1 LAQIEEAL
9 TFYRAALQS
18 DGAEP
23 EVTRD
28 MANAHL
34 TAATAQSLRGESNRA
49 TANLQAARAIL
60 EQLNAGDP
68 DDLLTCR
75 YLAVCYN
82 AIALIEP
89 RHDAAIELRRKTL
102 ALRERLMG
110 ADVGDSN
117 RARALAEAVHNLGAS
132 LQATGRLPEAET
144 QYVRAMA
151 VWCDIRRSS
160 SDVYTTMSL
169 AESQIN
175 LAVLLQQLPGRVDEV
190 LKLYHDADSLLLPIV
205 NDPTQGVEVATSLA
219 IAYLNWS
226 NVYSFSGRSS
236 EAMDLL
242 TRAIELLDQALV
254 REPKWAAARENR
266 AKVYGGRAQLYYNLG
281 QFKDALADWDRA
293 AADATSDDTRK
304 IVQLFRAG
312 VLTRLGDHAAAA
324 TAAAELAVRP
334 HLTGA
339 DQNNL
344 ACTFALCIPP
354 ALADGS
360 LEAVERSRRADDYA
374 QQALRRL
381 EAAREAGYFRDSR
394 AVSHLAS
401 DADLEP
407 LHSRPAWRE
416 FEITLPLSGPP
427 KGRSSSDG

>member
-1 LAQIEEAL
+1 
-9 TFYRAALQS
+9 
-18 DGAEP
+18 
-23 EVTRD
+23 
-28 MANAHL
+28 
-34 TAATAQSLRGESNRA
+34 
-49 TANLQAARAIL
+49 
-60 EQLNAGDP
+60 
-68 DDLLTCR
+68 
-75 YLAVCYN
+75 
-82 AIALIEP
+82 
-89 RHDAAIELRRKTL
+89 
-102 ALRERLMG
+102 
-110 ADVGDSN
+110 
-117 RARALAEAVHNLGAS
+117 
-132 LQATGRLPEAET
+132 
-144 QYVRAMA
+144 
-151 VWCDIRRSS
+151 
-160 SDVYTTMSL
+160 
-169 AESQIN
+169 
-175 LAVLLQQLPGRVDEV
+175 
-190 LKLYHDADSLLLPIV
+190 
-205 NDPTQGVEVATSLA
+205 
-219 IAYLNWS
+219 
-226 NVYSFSGRSS
+226 
-236 EAMDLL
+236 MDLL